1 MGVNASSYHTVLCM
15 HLPTSF
21 RIYNGKGNENI
32 TLFGIDVLHV
42 RVGFGTND
50 GSEKIP
56 PAIEKKIVL
65 KASAQKVWDYISEPA
80 NYKKFSGVKE
90 FTCEEKALNAKI
102 ELTGKDGKKRSQ
114 YISVIDYDVFKI
126 CYFVIR
132 SDYTNDKQW
141 VYAFEVHPKGDKK
154 CEVVLSVYNGF
165 DELSPEFKKGMTEE
179 FDTII
184 TSLQKKFK

>member
-1 MGVNASSYHTVLCM
+1 MRILLCLVLMCCM
-15 HLPTSF
+15 TAA
-21 RIYNGKGNENI
+21 K
-32 TLFGIDVLHV
+32 
-42 RVGFGTND
+42 
-50 GSEKIP
+50 KIP

-65 KASAQKVWDYISEPA
+65 KASAQKVWDYISEPT

>member
-1 MGVNASSYHTVLCM
+1 M
-15 HLPTSF
+15 HLPISF

-50 GSEKIP
+50 GSEKN
-56 PAIEKKIVL
+56 IEKKIVL
-65 KASAQKVWDYISEPA
+65 KASAQKVWDYISEPT

>member
-1 MGVNASSYHTVLCM
+1 M

-32 TLFGIDVLHV
+32 TLFCIDVLHV
-42 RVGFGTND
+42 RIGFGTND
-50 GSEKIP
+50 GKIP

-126 CYFVIR
+126 CYFVTR
-132 SDYTNDKQW
+132 SDYTGDKQW

-184 TSLQKKFK
+184 ASLQKKFK